1 MTSVLLLAAAVTM
14 AQAPPP
20 ANAVVE
26 TSHLTVTTSAGTAG
40 AGARVPLY
48 VDIAMK
54 PKMHVYAPGEKDA
67 IPVTLTL
74 TPDETIKVTPAE
86 FPAPERYDFEPI
98 KLTQL
103 VYSKPFRITQFVTV
117 AAPASRSAGAARV
130 VKGVLRYQAC
140 DDKVCYVPKSVP
152 VSWTLPVR

>member
-1 MTSVLLLAAAVTM
+1 MAGVLLLAAAVTI

-40 AGARVPLY
+40 AGGRVPLY

-74 TPDETIKVTPAE
+74 TPDETIKTTPAE
-86 FPAPERYDFEPI
+86 FPAPEKSLLRAD
-98 KLTQL
+98 QAD
-103 VYSKPFRITQFVTV
+103 
-117 AAPASRSAGAARV
+117 AARLQQAVSDHAARDRRSAGLAQRGRDESGQGRAALP
-130 VKGVLRYQAC
+130 GLR
-140 DDKVCYVPKSVP
+140 
-152 VSWTLPVR
+152 